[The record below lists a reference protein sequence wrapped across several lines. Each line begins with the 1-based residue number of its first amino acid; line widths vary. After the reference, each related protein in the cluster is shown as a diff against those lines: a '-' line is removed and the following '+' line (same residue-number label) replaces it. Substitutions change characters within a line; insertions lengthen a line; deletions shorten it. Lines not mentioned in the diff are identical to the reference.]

1 MMRWMTTQVRNEIA
15 RRGIPAGLAVFH
27 VDGGAGFHFGK
38 EPAGQ
43 ELLFFGQ
50 VAGDAVLPAVDNLQ
64 NLGQQVQG
72 LLARAQLQHPL
83 VRGGGR
89 AGDEALFLQDSR
101 LTSHVA
107 LVDADAPGQTIL
119 GNTRI
124 FTDHRQIA
132 GVSGLQPHGS
142 QPGGAVQ
149 GAAAGDFSDIPDD
162 L

>member
-1 MMRWMTTQVRNEIA
+1 MKPRIRYWILMVLVVSLLAGCALPGGNSQALAQALERAMAQS
-15 RRGIPAGLAVFH
+15 PAETAP
-27 VDGGAGFHFGK
+27 AET
-38 EPAGQ
+38 EPPATAAP
-43 ELLFFGQ
+43 ER
-50 VAGDAVLPAVDNLQ
+50 VLPGKRTFSQ
-64 NLGQQVQG
+64 MEY
-72 LLARAQLQHPL
+72 
-83 VRGGGR
+83 VRP
-89 AGDEALFLQDSR
+89 DLDALEDSR

-132 GVSGLQPHGS
+132 GVAGLQPHGS
-142 QPGGAVQ
+142 QPVGAVL